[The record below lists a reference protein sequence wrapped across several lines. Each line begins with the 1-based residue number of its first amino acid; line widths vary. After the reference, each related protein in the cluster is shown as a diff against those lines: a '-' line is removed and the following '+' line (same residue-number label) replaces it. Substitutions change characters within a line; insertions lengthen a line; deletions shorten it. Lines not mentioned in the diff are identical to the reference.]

1 MAPTTWVGRAL
12 RVMPAGAGSRELS
25 RELNR
30 RMMHRGRNMDF
41 FAESVS
47 VAATCV
53 LAAEW
58 LLATGLATGLP
69 MGAAALSPEVS

>member
-1 MAPTTWVGRAL
+1 
-12 RVMPAGAGSRELS
+12 
-25 RELNR
+25 
-30 RMMHRGRNMDF
+30 MMHRGRNMDF